1 MEESAIRDGFHNL
14 RPGSDYDNLYHSALC
29 RQEADWLVGI
39 NGTRLFTVS
48 YGGKAL
54 KVGRVQTPTLA
65 MLVDRESKIMNFKK
79 EAYYMAHI
87 MGNGLDA
94 VSEHISDKTE
104 AERIAGACESGQAL
118 VTSVVKEEKWV
129 APPKLYDLTTLQRD
143 ANRLFGFTAKQ
154 TLEYTQSLY
163 EKKLVTYPRTDS
175 QYLSDD
181 MEGTAKN
188 VIEAIFNSL
197 LFEQNI
203 MFNPDIKRIL
213 NSKKVTDHHAII
225 PTMEIIKQ
233 DLKAIPESEMK
244 ILSLCANRLLCAT
257 GEKHIYNSTKA
268 VITCNNT
275 VFKVSGK
282 EVWKNGWKEFE
293 DFFKNSYKTAEDK
306 SDAEE
311 EKKLPE
317 LREGMTIAVE
327 QTRVSEHFTQPPK
340 HYTEDSL
347 LSAMERAGAEDMGDE
362 VERKGLGTPATR
374 ADIIEKLVKDG
385 FVKREKKQMIP
396 TEDGMKLITI
406 LPDVV
411 KSPKLTADWE
421 NELTLVS
428 KGEVAAEQFMSGI
441 EVMVT
446 DLVKTY
452 HSVSDE
458 QKAMFGTGK
467 GEQEVLG
474 KCPKCGADVVKGK
487 FGAYCTGKC
496 GMNVGKALGVTLS
509 DTQVKSLLQGKK
521 ILVKGLKGKKGSY
534 DAYLIPESIEE
545 FSYTKDGKEIKGFQY
560 KFKMEFS
567 QKAGKQG

>member
-1 MEESAIRDGFHNL
+1 MHDDGVDAVVCAIDAGREGELIFRLTYNMAGCRKPMKRLWISSMEESAIRDGFHNL

-39 NGTRLFTVS
+39 NGTRLFTVL

-104 AERIAGACESGQAL
+104 AERIAGVCENGQAL

-181 MEGTAKN
+181 MEGTSKN

-213 NSKKVTDHHAII
+213 NSKKVTDHHVII

-268 VITCNNT
+268 ELTCNDT

-293 DFFKNSYKTAEDK
+293 DFFKTYYKTTEDK

-311 EKKLPE
+311 VIK
-317 LREGMTIAVE
+317 I
-327 QTRVSEHFTQPPK
+327 
-340 HYTEDSL
+340 
-347 LSAMERAGAEDMGDE
+347 
-362 VERKGLGTPATR
+362 
-374 ADIIEKLVKDG
+374 
-385 FVKREKKQMIP
+385 VKRLEELEP
-396 TEDGMKLITI
+396 TEE
-406 LPDVV
+406 PE
-411 KSPKLTADWE
+411 KS
-421 NELTLVS
+421 V
-428 KGEVAAEQFMSGI
+428 
-441 EVMVT
+441 
-446 DLVKTY
+446 
-452 HSVSDE
+452 DE
-458 QKAMFGTGK
+458 FLDDFWK
-467 GEQEVLG
+467 
-474 KCPKCGADVVKGK
+474 
-487 FGAYCTGKC
+487 YCEERGREE
-496 GMNVGKALGVTLS
+496 
-509 DTQVKSLLQGKK
+509 K
-521 ILVKGLKGKKGSY
+521 IL
-534 DAYLIPESIEE
+534 EE
-545 FSYTKDGKEIKGFQY
+545 FRK
-560 KFKMEFS
+560 
-567 QKAGKQG
+567 QK